1 LNGRIDVGKR
11 LIDQGAQL
19 DLLDGDGRTAL
30 HLAAAAMSKE
40 VLELLTRRGASVVI
54 RDKNGMRYMEVWK
67 QKKRRRG
74 EGRIQGSTQGHQA
87 PLKAW
92 GYHIGAMSLIV
103 RSRGEHMNTR
113 HVIHSTSCEVAQK
126 KASRFGTHVPKASSS
141 KLSPFLFSVLLISL

>member
-1 LNGRIDVGKR
+1 MARWVRQDGIGYRRANGGAALHYASSNGRIDVGKR

-19 DLLDGDGRTAL
+19 DLLHGDGRTAL

-92 GYHIGAMSLIV
+92 GYHIGAMS
-103 RSRGEHMNTR
+103 
-113 HVIHSTSCEVAQK
+113 
-126 KASRFGTHVPKASSS
+126 
-141 KLSPFLFSVLLISL
+141 